1 MNGTVR
7 HEVLARAGLP
17 ACETLANA
25 EMPNTLLSRGRA
37 SPSLAPFRAGGLL
50 GVQGAKLP
58 AGGSGGKAPANLG
71 CRGVPCQVHFAP
83 AKWYNL
89 LQSFD
94 LLLFE
99 QNFSLIVFGKFCDK
113 SAI

>member
-37 SPSLAPFRAGGLL
+37 CPSFAPFRAGGVGGAGGEAPCWGQWGQSPRKP
-50 GVQGAKLP
+50 GVQGIPLP
-58 AGGSGGKAPANLG
+58 SAILK
-71 CRGVPCQVHFAP
+71 
-83 AKWYNL
+83 KWYNL
-89 LQSFD
+89 LQPFD

-113 SAI
+113 LAI

>member
-37 SPSLAPFRAGGLL
+37 CPSLAPFRAGGCWGCRGRSSLL
-50 GVQGAKLP
+50 GAVGGQSPRKPGVQGIPLP
-58 AGGSGGKAPANLG
+58 SAILK
-71 CRGVPCQVHFAP
+71 
-83 AKWYNL
+83 KWYNL